1 MEKIFEKPEL
11 LVFNG
16 SRYSK
21 GIITCTKCGH
31 IEFNSELYRFCP
43 NCKTDFALT
52 DLRKAHFYSNTSL
65 TCYSTINYGYIEKIT
80 LIDRHFSIIYR
91 LYTTEIF
98 GAENIEDIKYTTKED
113 VLEFIIQDEKLKTK
127 EVYNTRTRLYLN
139 GSEIKVTIS
148 NLSEY
153 FSTCINGHELIA
165 LGICEPAHSLY
176 VMLKNFISNFKTHRK
191 HIEIG
196 LGSIS
201 GKNKYSKLISMMESS
216 EYYFNLILTEVNKK
230 IKENVEDYKKDSWIY
245 ALSESKLMDKFPCI
259 EKEYYDIY
267 NRISNMNTYYTEDL
281 KDLKYLNDYH
291 YKHLALL
298 FFNYKY
304 TEEEQDLFLQ
314 MMYKQAFPCSKIA
327 TLISHLKCIEDLEL
341 PFVKLPKE
349 LEIYT
354 ERLIKISSY
363 IQREMLSSY
372 KELNILDNKYTLMV
386 NNNKETAIKAL
397 SYNNNFTL
405 LNKILYDYNY
415 NYKNNSVS
423 LVKNTD
429 YIIVYSLIKTN
440 DCMNSKYVIHKIYDK
455 DKEITDKKKIIDIL
469 DSIIKEQGG
478 NE

>member
-1 MEKIFEKPEL
+1 MEKIFKKPEL
-11 LVFNG
+11 LVYNG
-16 SRYSK
+16 TRYSK

-43 NCKTDFALT
+43 NCKTDFAIKT
-52 DLRKAHFYSNTSL
+52 LRKVSIYSNISL

-80 LIDRHFSIIYR
+80 LTDRHFSIIYR

-98 GAENIEDIKYTTKED
+98 GAENIKDIKYTTKED

-127 EVYNTRTRLYLN
+127 EAYNTRVRLYLN
-139 GSEIKVTIS
+139 GSEIKATIS

-153 FSTCINGHELIA
+153 FSTCINSHELIA
-165 LGICEPAHSLY
+165 LGICEPAYSLH
-176 VMLKNFISNFKTHRK
+176 VMLKDFIPDFKTHRK
-191 HIEIG
+191 YIEIG
-196 LGSIS
+196 LGSVS

-216 EYYFNLILTEVNKK
+216 EYYSNLILTEVNKR
-230 IKENVEDYKKDSWIY
+230 IKENVEDYKKDSWIS
-245 ALSESKLMDKFPCI
+245 ALCENNLTNRYPRI
-259 EKEYYDIY
+259 EKEYYEIY
-267 NRISNMNTYYTEDL
+267 NRLLNINTYYTEDI
-281 KDLKYLNDYH
+281 NDYY
-291 YKHLALL
+291 YKHLASL
-298 FFNYKY
+298 FFDYKY

-314 MMYKQAFPCSKIA
+314 MMYKQAFPYSKIT
-327 TLISHLKCIEDLEL
+327 TLISHLKYIKDLEL

-354 ERLIKISSY
+354 ERLVKISSY

-415 NYKNNSVS
+415 KKNLVS
-423 LVKNTD
+423 LIKNTD
-429 YIIVYSLIKTN
+429 YIIVYSLINTN
-440 DCMNSKYVIHKIYDK
+440 DYVNSKYVIHKIYDK
-455 DKEITDKKKIIDIL
+455 DKEITDKKKIIEIL
-469 DSIIKEQGG
+469 DSIVKEQGG
-478 NE
+478 DE

>member
-1 MEKIFEKPEL
+1 MEKTFKKPEL
-11 LVFNG
+11 LVYNG
-16 SRYSK
+16 ARYSK

-43 NCKTDFALT
+43 NCKTDFAIKT
-52 DLRKAHFYSNTSL
+52 LRKVSIYSNISL

-80 LIDRHFSIIYR
+80 LTDRCFSLLYR

-98 GAENIEDIKYTTKED
+98 GAENIEDIKHTTRED
-113 VLEFIIQDEKLKTK
+113 VLEFVIQDEKLKTK
-127 EVYNTRTRLYLN
+127 EAYNTRARLYLN
-139 GSEIKVTIS
+139 GSEIKATIS

-153 FSTCINGHELIA
+153 FKTCINGHELIA
-165 LGICEPAHSLY
+165 LGICDPSLSLD
-176 VMLKNFISNFKTHRK
+176 VMLKDFIPDFKTHRK
-191 HIEIG
+191 YIEIG

-201 GKNKYSKLISMMESS
+201 GKNEYSKLISMMESS
-216 EYYFNLILTEVNKK
+216 EYYSNLILTEVNKK
-230 IKENVEDYKKDSWIY
+230 IKENVEDYKKDSWIS
-245 ALSESKLMDKFPCI
+245 ALYENNLTNRYPRI

-267 NRISNMNTYYTEDL
+267 NRISNMNTYYTEDI
-281 KDLKYLNDYH
+281 NDYY
-291 YKHLALL
+291 YKHLASL
-298 FFNYKY
+298 FFDYKY

-314 MMYKQAFPCSKIA
+314 MMYNQAFPSSKIA
-327 TLISHLKCIEDLEL
+327 TLTSHLKYTKDLEI

-363 IQREMLSSY
+363 IQREILSSC

-405 LNKILYDYNY
+405 LNKILYDHN
-415 NYKNNSVS
+415 KNNLVS

-429 YIIVYSLIKTN
+429 YIIVYSLINTN
-440 DCMNSKYVIHKIYDK
+440 DYMNSRYAIHKIYDK
-455 DKEITDKKKIIDIL
+455 DKEITDKKKIIEIL
-469 DSIIKEQGG
+469 DSIVKEQGG
-478 NE
+478 DE

>member
-11 LVFNG
+11 LVFSG

-21 GIITCTKCGH
+21 GIVTCTKCGH

-43 NCKTDFALT
+43 NCKTDFELIE
-52 DLRKAHFYSNTSL
+52 LREKHFYSNISL

-80 LIDRHFSIIYR
+80 LTDRCFSLLYR

-98 GAENIEDIKYTTKED
+98 GAENIEDIKHTTRED
-113 VLEFIIQDEKLKTK
+113 VLEFVIQDEKLKTK
-127 EVYNTRTRLYLN
+127 EVYNTKARLYLN
-139 GSEIKVTIS
+139 GSEIKAIIS

-153 FSTCINGHELIA
+153 FSTCINSHELIA
-165 LGICEPAHSLY
+165 LGICEPAYSLD
-176 VMLKNFISNFKTHRK
+176 VMLKDFIPDFKTHRK
-191 HIEIG
+191 YIEIG
-196 LGSIS
+196 LGSVS

-216 EYYFNLILTEVNKK
+216 EYYSNLILTEVNKK
-230 IKENVEDYKKDSWIY
+230 IKENVEDYKKDSWIS
-245 ALSESKLMDKFPCI
+245 AISESRLMDKFPCI

-267 NRISNMNTYYTEDL
+267 NRISNMNTYYTEDI
-281 KDLKYLNDYH
+281 NDYY

-298 FFNYKY
+298 FLNYKY

-314 MMYKQAFPCSKIA
+314 MMYKQAFPSSKIA
-327 TLISHLKCIEDLEL
+327 TLTSHLKYTKDLEI

-363 IQREMLSSY
+363 IQREILSSY

-386 NNNKETAIKAL
+386 NNNKKTAIKAL

-405 LNKILYDYNY
+405 LNKILYDHN
-415 NYKNNSVS
+415 KNNLVS

-429 YIIVYSLIKTN
+429 YIIVYSLINTN
-440 DCMNSKYVIHKIYDK
+440 GYVNSKYVIHKIYDK
-455 DKEITDKKKIIDIL
+455 DKEITDKKKIIEIL
-469 DSIIKEQGG
+469 DSIVKEQGG
-478 NE
+478 DE